1 MMINI
6 VTFISKQKLSSIKP
20 SQEMFV
26 FQLSSHNEEL
36 DIQKGYA
43 GSFSIK
49 CFDDACELKGNLPI
63 TYDQASKLFYMLEEI
78 DDLDERIDLFIT
90 CDTGITLSAT
100 VALFIRDHYKR
111 TRIYK
116 AIPQE
121 SINKNAYL
129 KLKLAT
135 HRSISSRY
143 SSRLKNDSNFSIK
156 ALSKPIYNYIINTTK
171 TILPLNEP

>member
-1 MMINI
+1 MINI

-43 GSFSIK
+43 GSFSIQ
-49 CFDDACELKGNLPI
+49 CFDDTCELKGKIPI
-63 TYDQASKLFYMLEEI
+63 TYDQASKLFNILEEI

-100 VALFIRDHYKR
+100 VALFIREHYKR
-111 TRIYK
+111 TKIYK
-116 AIPQE
+116 TIPQE
-121 SINKNAYL
+121 NINKNAYL

-143 SSRLKNDSNFSIK
+143 SAKQKSDLSFSIK
-156 ALSKPIYNYIINTTK
+156 TLLKPIYKYIKNTPK
-171 TILPLNEP
+171 GPLPLHEH